1 MLFDEGGVAFVA
13 EGLGVGG
20 FLADEAEAGDAAAFL
35 VDGDEGLDVGEVAEV
50 IDEFAELFGADDVA
64 AEEDEAAGLEFF
76 EAGGGGGVEF
86 GAGNA
91 GEEELAEEVCV
102 GHRGE
107 GAEGGAFCL
116 KWGGLPSG
124 FVEGGMESLQAVQNW
139 AWFMLV
145 VKQALA

>member
-1 MLFDEGGVAFVA
+1 VLFDEGGVAFVA
-13 EGLGVGG
+13 EGLGVRR

-35 VDGDEGLDVGEVAEV
+35 VNGDEGLDVGEVAEV

-86 GAGNA
+86 GSGDA

-102 GHRGE
+102 GHRVWVLMAEHSVRSGE
-107 GAEGGAFCL
+107 GCQVDSLGVSGRGWQWAELGS
-116 KWGGLPSG
+116 KWR
-124 FVEGGMESLQAVQNW
+124 
-139 AWFMLV
+139 LV
-145 VKQALA
+145 A